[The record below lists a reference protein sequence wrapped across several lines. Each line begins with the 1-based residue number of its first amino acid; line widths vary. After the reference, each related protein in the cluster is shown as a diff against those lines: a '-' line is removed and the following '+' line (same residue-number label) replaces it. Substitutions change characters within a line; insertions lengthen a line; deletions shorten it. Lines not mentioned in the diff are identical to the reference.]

1 MTTNAS
7 LTPREREI
15 AELIA
20 WGATKKEVAV
30 YRHNSVRT
38 IETHVKNIYEKT
50 GCRKA
55 NELSAWWFCYRFR
68 IPMTLS
74 PLVRKAVVVVAF
86 VIYTFGASTGMPE
99 HHRVRTQQVRVTAR
113 TGRSRRNEKN
123 YQYKIAA

>member
-1 MTTNAS
+1 MTETIF
-7 LTPREREI
+7 TPREREI

-20 WGATKKEVAV
+20 WGATKKEIASHLFIAEHTVV
-30 YRHNSVRT
+30 
-38 IETHVKNIYEKT
+38 THARSIYEKT

-86 VIYTFGASTGMPE
+86 VIYSFGFSMGMPE
-99 HHRVRTQQVRVTAR
+99 HPRARTQHVRVTAR
-113 TGRSRRNEKN
+113 TGRSRRKENN
-123 YQYKIAA
+123 YQFKIAA